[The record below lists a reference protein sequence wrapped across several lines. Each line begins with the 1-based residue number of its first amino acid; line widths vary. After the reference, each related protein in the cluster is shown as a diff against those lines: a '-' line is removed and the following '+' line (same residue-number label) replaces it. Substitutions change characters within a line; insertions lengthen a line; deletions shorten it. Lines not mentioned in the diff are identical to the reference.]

1 MRNPSVSAWARRSAF
16 GAACVLGAAACAQSA
31 AGQEKNVATGVVGAV
46 LCPPIKPPPVKLP
59 YERLPYDKQAYDKQA
74 FDKQAYDKQESDKQA
89 FDKQAYDKQAFDKQA
104 FDKLPYDRLP
114 IDKLPVDLP
123 HKPPE
128 LPDLPQSCANTLAPL
143 MLAVQSGTAVVTTGS
158 FTGSILGRLDGLH
171 QQGLLLGAMVVGGD
185 ADGGSDGMMGLGRGS
200 KSRAKPPTPAS
211 QFTSYAMGTFA
222 GGSRSESAT
231 MAGFNYDAVS
241 GTAGLEY
248 SVNRNLI
255 VGFAA
260 NVTATRADINTGAS
274 VDVDA
279 MQAAAYASYA
289 TRHWFADALVAF
301 GRHDLDLA
309 RPGANDVIRGNTDAS
324 AVALAA
330 RAGYLF
336 DFGRLRAGPIA
347 GLTYIHSKVDGY
359 TEKGDPQLTLNVSA
373 LTVDAL
379 SGSVGVRFLA
389 PFQSGGRIFVPYL
402 NVTLEHNF
410 GDSSQT
416 LSASLTQAPLA
427 PVLSPVPSFDTRS
440 YGKIDGGLTVQLG
453 PQLGATISASSTFA
467 RDEGNDYRVSAG
479 LNYRF

>member
-1 MRNPSVSAWARRSAF
+1 MRKPSVSAWARRSVAV
-16 GAACVLGAAACAQSA
+16 AACLVGTAAFAATA
-31 AGQEKNVATGVVGAV
+31 AGQDKGVVVGTV
-46 LCPPIKPPPVKLP
+46 LCAPIKLSPEKLQTENLP
-59 YERLPYDKQAYDKQA
+59 YEQNLAREQLPT
-74 FDKQAYDKQESDKQA
+74 
-89 FDKQAYDKQAFDKQA
+89 
-104 FDKLPYDRLP
+104 DKLPDR
-114 IDKLPVDLP
+114 
-123 HKPPE
+123 
-128 LPDLPQSCANTLAPL
+128 PQPCVNTLAPL
-143 MLAVQSGTAVVTTGS
+143 TLAVQSGVAVVTSGN
-158 FTGSILGRLDGLH
+158 FTGAIFGRLDGLH
-171 QQGLLLGAMVVGGD
+171 QQGMLLGAMV
-185 ADGGSDGMMGLGRGS
+185 ADGGGDGMMGLGRNT
-200 KSRAKPPTPAS
+200 KPRAKRGVEPTPL
-211 QFTSYAMGTFA
+211 TTYAMGTFA
-222 GGSRSESAT
+222 GGNRSESAN

-260 NVTATRADINTGAS
+260 NATATRADINTGAS

-279 MQAAAYASYA
+279 LQAAAYASYA
-289 TRHWFADALVAF
+289 TKHWFADALAAY

-309 RPGANDVIRGNTDAS
+309 RPGVNDVIRGSTEAS

-330 RAGYLF
+330 RGGYLF

-379 SGSVGVRFLA
+379 TGSVGVRFLA
-389 PFQSGGRIFVPYL
+389 PFQSGGRFFVPFL

-427 PVLSPVPSFDTRS
+427 PVLSPVPGFDTRT
-440 YGKIDGGLTVQLG
+440 YGKIDGGLTVQMG

-467 RDEGNDYRVSAG
+467 RDEAQDYRISAG